1 VNGLDGLLAYMLA
14 QAVGVILLTLAIIGG
29 VALFHHHIAYWAA
42 AIIAFA
48 VVYGGIFIFEGDWIE

>member
-1 VNGLDGLLAYMLA
+1 MNGIDGLIARLLA
-14 QAVGVILLTLAIIGG
+14 QMVGAIWLTVAIIGG
-29 VALFHHHIAYWAA
+29 VALFHHHIAYWDA